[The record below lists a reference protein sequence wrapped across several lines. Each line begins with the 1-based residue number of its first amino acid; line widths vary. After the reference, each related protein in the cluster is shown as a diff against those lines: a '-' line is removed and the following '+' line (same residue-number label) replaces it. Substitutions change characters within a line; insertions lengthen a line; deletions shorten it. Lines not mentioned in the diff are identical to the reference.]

1 MDNKPID
8 WYSTQFIT
16 QSLRTYLKKKR
27 YLLTESEEERPAG
40 VDHIIVAAK
49 RLSKEIIEI
58 RGTINQAAPA
68 ETEVNNTNEER
79 GFINTLHF
87 LFNVTLSPISFFTPG
102 NEYEDRS
109 LCLPGLDHHRETLEK
124 LEDYFT
130 THSLHLK
137 VYLVNQNGSVDIFQL
152 NPAKRI
158 RA

>member
-27 YLLTESEEERPAG
+27 YLLTEPEEARPIG
-40 VDHIIVAAK
+40 VDHIIVAAR

-58 RGTINQAAPA
+58 RGTITQADTT
-68 ETEVNNTNEER
+68 ETEANNANEER

-109 LCLPGLDHHRETLEK
+109 LCLPDLNHHRETLEK

-130 THSLHLK
+130 THGLHLK
-137 VYLVNQNGSVDIFQL
+137 VYLVNENGAVDIFQL
-152 NPAKRI
+152 NPAKKI